1 MSSPNRFL
9 VLLIVVLSLAIT
21 FLHLWVFQKD
31 PTHIV
36 LEELYY
42 IPILLGALFFG
53 LKGALITCP
62 FVSLL
67 YLPYFFGPW
76 AIGFMG
82 MADRIL
88 HLLFT
93 AGFAFLAGYL
103 IERDKKNQKQLEK
116 DRYLTGL
123 GQSAATIVHDLK
135 NPLITILGFARRLPA
150 GKGNPDTGLQTIVDS
165 ASKMEEIVTD
175 VLNFAKPVHLETK
188 EEDGRG
194 IVEQAAA
201 WCKTKAEVARISLS
215 SEFPAEPVIISVDGL
230 RLQRALTNLITNA
243 IEASPEGQEVRLTLK
258 TDQEKLVIM
267 IKDQGVGMDR
277 ETLESIFIPFF
288 SKKTQGTGL
297 GMAITK
303 KVIDAHQGNI
313 FLRSQPDRGTEVT
326 IELPLR
332 KGEPVV
338 AGNQE

>member
-1 MSSPNRFL
+1 MSSPSRFI
-9 VLLIVVLSLAIT
+9 VLLIVVLSLVIT
-21 FLHLWVFQKD
+21 FFHLWVFQKD

-42 IPILLGALFFG
+42 IPILVGALFFG
-53 LKGALITCP
+53 LKGALITCL

-93 AGFAFLAGYL
+93 GGFAFLAGYL

-135 NPLITILGFARRLPA
+135 NPLITILGFARRLQA

-188 EEDGRG
+188 EEDVRI
-194 IVEQAAA
+194 IVEQAAT
-201 WCKTKAEVARISLS
+201 WCKSKAEAARISLS
-215 SEFPAEPVIISVDGL
+215 SELPAEPVIISVDGL

-243 IEASPEGQEVRLTLK
+243 IEASPEGQEVLLTLK
-258 TDQEKLVIM
+258 TDQEKLMIM
-267 IKDQGVGMDR
+267 IKDQGIGMDR
-277 ETLESIFIPFF
+277 ETLENIFIPFF

-326 IELPLR
+326 IELPFR
-332 KGEPVV
+332 KRDP
-338 AGNQE
+338 